1 MALTE
6 LVAWVLAL
14 AVTVLG
20 GIAMHSIFGVIGVV
34 LLVAFSLPVAAFTVW
49 WQNRSQ
55 GGNSGTATRNRR
67 RSKGE
72 RGRE

>member
-34 LLVAFSLPVAAFTVW
+34 LLVAFALPVAAFVVW

-55 GGNSGTATRNRR
+55 GGSGTATRNRR